1 MFLITCWLLNN
12 NIGLILN
19 DNRYWTTVM
28 VTCRVNLS
36 LSITMSHIV
45 PNPLDYTQH
54 KNELTTQRG
63 VMFFDQARPAG
74 AVAVK
79 AFLWRAFGSSRFRA
93 VSRTCTQQ
101 GFYTILITSGMGLT
115 EQRASDPLVNDALAG
130 SKYAFEQKYN
140 MCRIIKK
147 YEYPMVLNFV
157 IHRHNIDQ
165 IEQIIELCLELNAD
179 TVELAICQF
188 YGWAFLNRQYLLP
201 TQTQLIRAE
210 RITNAYREKLRQQ
223 KRPCKLIFVVPDY
236 YEERPKACMNSWGKI
251 FLTIAP
257 DGMALPCHA
266 ARQLPMTFPNVR
278 QQSLAKIW
286 YESKAFNQ
294 YRGDAWMP
302 EGCRTCPDKDRDF
315 GGCRCQAY
323 MLTGNASNA
332 DPVCAKSPYHHLI
345 EQARAET
352 EQAVSLTR
360 NLTDTQLKAIRDS
373 QGMVG
378 VNFDVAF
385 LRPDGQRNADT
396 TINIILDH
404 LEYMMRYLG
413 EEHVGFGSD
422 FDGALISNELKDI
435 MGVSKLISAMRQRS
449 YSDQLIEQICFKNWL
464 KDTPELMLIE
474 SRRSSENC
482 VAIAKEIN

>member
-1 MFLITCWLLNN
+1 MTTDIGLPLWLLAE
-12 NIGLILN
+12 LTYRCPLQCP
-19 DNRYWTTVM
+19 Y
-28 VTCRVNLS
+28 CS
-36 LSITMSHIV
+36 
-45 PNPLDYTQH
+45 NPLDYTQH
-54 KNELTTQRG
+54 KNELTTQQWCD
-63 VMFFDQARPAG
+63 VFDQARQLG
-74 AVAVK
+74 AVQLGFSGGEPLVRQDLEQLVAH
-79 AFLWRAFGSSRFRA
+79 AH
-93 VSRTCTQQ
+93 QQ
-101 GFYTILITSGMGLT
+101 GFYTNLITSGMGLT
-115 EQRASDPLVNDALAG
+115 EQRVGSLKQAGLDHIQVSFQASDPLVNDALAG

-201 TQTQLIRAE
+201 TQTQLVRAE
-210 RITNAYREKLRQQ
+210 RITNVYREKLRQQ

-257 DGMALPCHA
+257 DGVALPCHA

-352 EQAVSLTR
+352 EQAVSLSNLIFR
-360 NLTDTQLKAIRDS
+360 NSKNSKRMNNHISVL
-373 QGMVG
+373 
-378 VNFDVAF
+378 N
-385 LRPDGQRNADT
+385 
-396 TINIILDH
+396 
-404 LEYMMRYLG
+404 
-413 EEHVGFGSD
+413 
-422 FDGALISNELKDI
+422 ISN
-435 MGVSKLISAMRQRS
+435 G
-449 YSDQLIEQICFKNWL
+449 
-464 KDTPELMLIE
+464 
-474 SRRSSENC
+474 
-482 VAIAKEIN
+482 

>member
-1 MFLITCWLLNN
+1 MTTDIGLPLWLLAE
-12 NIGLILN
+12 LTYRCPLQCP
-19 DNRYWTTVM
+19 Y
-28 VTCRVNLS
+28 CS
-36 LSITMSHIV
+36 
-45 PNPLDYTQH
+45 NPLDYTQH
-54 KNELTTQRG
+54 KNELTTQQWCD
-63 VMFFDQARPAG
+63 VFDQARQLG
-74 AVAVK
+74 AVQLGFSGGEPLVRQDLEQLVAH
-79 AFLWRAFGSSRFRA
+79 AH
-93 VSRTCTQQ
+93 QQ
-101 GFYTILITSGMGLT
+101 GFYTNLITSGMGLT
-115 EQRASDPLVNDALAG
+115 EQRVSCLKQAGLDHIQVSFQANDPLVNDALAG

-201 TQTQLIRAE
+201 TQTQLVRAE

-352 EQAVSLTR
+352 EQAVSLSNLIFR
-360 NLTDTQLKAIRDS
+360 NSKNSKRMNNHISVL
-373 QGMVG
+373 
-378 VNFDVAF
+378 N
-385 LRPDGQRNADT
+385 
-396 TINIILDH
+396 
-404 LEYMMRYLG
+404 
-413 EEHVGFGSD
+413 
-422 FDGALISNELKDI
+422 ISN
-435 MGVSKLISAMRQRS
+435 G
-449 YSDQLIEQICFKNWL
+449 
-464 KDTPELMLIE
+464 
-474 SRRSSENC
+474 
-482 VAIAKEIN
+482 